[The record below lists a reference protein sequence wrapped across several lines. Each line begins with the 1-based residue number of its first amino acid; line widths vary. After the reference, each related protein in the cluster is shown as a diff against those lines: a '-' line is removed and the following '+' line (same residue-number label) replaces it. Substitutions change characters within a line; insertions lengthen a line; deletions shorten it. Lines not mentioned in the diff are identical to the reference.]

1 MGTSEYRSPLRR
13 LCRWWDILF
22 FVGGNVWLVGSHAA
36 DAAPASDHATTLA
49 WSATV
54 LGAASVA
61 FPVGA
66 TVLGQRAAA
75 SDEANDWH
83 LATLVVT
90 GLSLLVLRIL
100 PVLLATGL

>member
-1 MGTSEYRSPLRR
+1 MGTSQYRSGLRR
-13 LCRWWDILF
+13 LCGWWDMLC
-22 FVGGNVWLVGSHAA
+22 FVGLNVWLVGSHAA

-49 WSATV
+49 WSATL

-61 FPVGA
+61 VPVGA

-90 GLSLLVLRIL
+90 GLSLLVLRL
-100 PVLLATGL
+100 SPGLLAMGL

>member
-1 MGTSEYRSPLRR
+1 M
-13 LCRWWDILF
+13 LC
-22 FVGGNVWLVGSHAA
+22 FVGGNVLLVGWHAA
-36 DAAPASDHATTLA
+36 HAAPASDHATTLA
-49 WSATV
+49 WSATL

-75 SDEANDWH
+75 ADEANDWH
-83 LATLVVT
+83 LATLVVS
-90 GLSLLVLRIL
+90 GFSLLVLRVS